1 MIPKDP
7 HRELKNYLGCS
18 HNHFIDYQLNP
29 YTYDAVMETRIVEAN
44 GSLDQASSYSNAVVH
59 HCGEYAGIQVGI
71 LSLWFKK
78 RIGKFIQMPTFF
90 STTKAAG
97 VAFKGQ
103 EKVFKI
109 HTSSNSNGRDVSTLG
124 FPVALEQEITFKSG
138 TFYKVVNAGP
148 ELITLEEITF
158 IPSEYEVLY
167 RDYFKSDREVMEYFK
182 AIEEKRPKI
191 QSLSDEGE
199 I

>member
-1 MIPKDP
+1 MPKDP
-7 HRELKNYLGCS
+7 HRELKNYLGYS

-29 YTYDAVMETRIVEAN
+29 YTYDAVMESRIAEAN
-44 GSLDQASSYSNAVVH
+44 NSLNQATSYNNSVVH
-59 HCGEYAGIQVGI
+59 HCGDYANIPVNI

-90 STTKAAG
+90 STTKDAD

-103 EKVFKI
+103 DKVFEI

-182 AIEEKRPKI
+182 VIEEIHPKI
-191 QSLSDEGE
+191 RSLSDAGE